1 MDGLFNFNFPV
12 HARSKSLDHGTF
24 RRNSCYRFQ
33 LHGVPRWPFEPSL
46 STREHA
52 ANPTNM
58 PAVGKRNESN
68 HLFSFHESID
78 VLLSKRTGHLYLT
91 SSQEFESKIPCV
103 VAQEG
108 RRISNFPRRCN
119 VLFCSSGISH
129 HVGFI
134 SSESLHLPVLTFY
147 PRESSLL
154 YLPLYAHDEVSLLSK
169 GTTMQRSYES
179 LITATTCGSQLFRCV
194 RFIQISFLGNGSH
207 MWYHG
212 HKSG

>member
-12 HARSKSLDHGTF
+12 HARSKRLDHGTF

-46 STREHA
+46 SNRKHA

-91 SSQEFESKIPCV
+91 ISQEFESKIPCV

-108 RRISNFPRRCN
+108 HRISGFPRRCN
-119 VLFCSSGISH
+119 ILFCSSGISH

-134 SSESLHLPVLTFY
+134 SSESLHLPGLTFLPTREFSLVPSFVCTWWSFTVVEGDDNAAILRIFDNGNNLRVTIIPMRSLY
-147 PRESSLL
+147 IDFLPWKWFTHVVPR
-154 YLPLYAHDEVSLLSK
+154 
-169 GTTMQRSYES
+169 T
-179 LITATTCGSQLFRCV
+179 
-194 RFIQISFLGNGSH
+194 
-207 MWYHG
+207 
-212 HKSG
+212 